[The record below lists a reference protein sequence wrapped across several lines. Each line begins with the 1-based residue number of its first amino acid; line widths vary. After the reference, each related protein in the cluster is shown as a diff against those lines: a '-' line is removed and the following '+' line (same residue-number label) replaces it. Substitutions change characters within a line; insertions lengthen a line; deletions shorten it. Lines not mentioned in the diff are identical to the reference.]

1 MLPSCLCDRAQQ
13 STHLIFPF
21 FPIHQGWVY
30 DIVLADEIRGGVYC
44 SSGLRVMF
52 QGILGPPDVVKRW
65 DRYHLLNA
73 DVMAGAEAAIL
84 QYEAGPDIPVR
95 LNSSH

>member
-1 MLPSCLCDRAQQ
+1 
-13 STHLIFPF
+13 
-21 FPIHQGWVY
+21 
-30 DIVLADEIRGGVYC
+30 
-44 SSGLRVMF
+44 MF